1 MIVRQFLQWV
11 RQAPPG
17 ERAEAT
23 SALAR
28 AYLYSDL
35 SADDLAAAEG
45 AMIMLLDDASPLVRR
60 AMAEAFASAEGAP
73 QIVVHA
79 LASDQPDVALPI
91 LAHSPLLVEDDL
103 VDLIATGDTVVQVAI
118 AGRQFLTR
126 GLAAAIAE
134 VGSAEACLTLL
145 ENPELDA
152 APFSLD
158 RIIERFGHLAP
169 IRENLMARDDLSM
182 AMRHALLTK
191 LSQTLAGFVA
201 ARHWLGPEHAEF
213 TTREACEKATV
224 ALAADTSYDE
234 VGALVQH
241 LRQTGQLTAG
251 MLLRALLSGNV
262 VLFEEALAELSGMS
276 IDRVT
281 AYIHDKSISGFRAL
295 YREAGLPDVAYPAF
309 REALSSMRAGLLV
322 GEQGGASRLKRR
334 MVERVLDACMG
345 ERSEETA
352 SLLAL
357 LRRFSVEAAREE
369 ARLFCDDLV
378 AEADIVA
385 ADQSYAAAEPVLIAD
400 EQSCT
405 EMELAIIEAY
415 QSSTMSEPALIEADQ
430 SCATPEPALL
440 ELDQDNEIDPAF
452 IPAEQAY
459 TETRLVAA

>member
-1 MIVRQFLQWV
+1 
-11 RQAPPG
+11 
-17 ERAEAT
+17 
-23 SALAR
+23 
-28 AYLYSDL
+28 
-35 SADDLAAAEG
+35 
-45 AMIMLLDDASPLVRR
+45 
-60 AMAEAFASAEGAP
+60 MAEAFASAEGAP

-309 REALSSMRAGLLV
+309 REALSAMRAGLLV

-334 MVERVLDACMG
+334 MVERVLGACMG

-385 ADQSYAAAEPVLIAD
+385 ADQSYASAEPVLIAD

-440 ELDQDNEIDPAF
+440 ELDQDTEIDPAF

>member
-1 MIVRQFLQWV
+1 
-11 RQAPPG
+11 
-17 ERAEAT
+17 
-23 SALAR
+23 
-28 AYLYSDL
+28 
-35 SADDLAAAEG
+35 
-45 AMIMLLDDASPLVRR
+45 
-60 AMAEAFASAEGAP
+60 
-73 QIVVHA
+73 
-79 LASDQPDVALPI
+79 
-91 LAHSPLLVEDDL
+91 
-103 VDLIATGDTVVQVAI
+103 
-118 AGRQFLTR
+118 
-126 GLAAAIAE
+126 
-134 VGSAEACLTLL
+134 
-145 ENPELDA
+145 
-152 APFSLD
+152 
-158 RIIERFGHLAP
+158 
-169 IRENLMARDDLSM
+169 
-182 AMRHALLTK
+182 
-191 LSQTLAGFVA
+191 
-201 ARHWLGPEHAEF
+201 
-213 TTREACEKATV
+213 
-224 ALAADTSYDE
+224 
-234 VGALVQH
+234 

-309 REALSSMRAGLLV
+309 REALSAMRAGLLV

-415 QSSTMSEPALIEADQ
+415 QSSTTSRPALIEADQ

>member
-309 REALSSMRAGLLV
+309 REALSAMRAGLLV

-334 MVERVLDACMG
+334 MVERVLGACMG

-385 ADQSYAAAEPVLIAD
+385 ADQSYASAEPVLIAD
-400 EQSCT
+400 EQSCN

-440 ELDQDNEIDPAF
+440 ELDQDTEIDPAF

>member
-45 AMIMLLDDASPLVRR
+45 AMIMLLADASPLVRR

-262 VLFEEALAELSGMS
+262 VFFEEALAELSDMP

-281 AYIHDKSISGFRAL
+281 GYIHDKNISGFRAL
-295 YREAGLPDVAYPAF
+295 YSKAGLPDAAYPAF
-309 REALSSMRAGLLV
+309 REALAAIRAGLLV
-322 GEQGGASRLKRR
+322 GEQGGVARLKRR
-334 MVERVLDACMG
+334 VVERVLNACAD
-345 ERSEETA
+345 ERGADSV

-357 LRRFSVEAAREE
+357 LRQFAVEAAREE

-378 AEADIVA
+378 SHACIMQADNFEQA
-385 ADQSYAAAEPVLIAD
+385 QLAAA
-400 EQSCT
+400 
-405 EMELAIIEAY
+405 
-415 QSSTMSEPALIEADQ
+415 
-430 SCATPEPALL
+430 
-440 ELDQDNEIDPAF
+440 
-452 IPAEQAY
+452 
-459 TETRLVAA
+459 

>member
-262 VLFEEALAELSGMS
+262 VFFEEALAELSGMS

-440 ELDQDNEIDPAF
+440 ELDQDTEIVPAF

-459 TETRLVAA
+459 TEARLVAA